1 MLKLAK
7 GVFSM
12 RMRNK
17 SWAKPFLNEKNE
29 FVVANPSENQ
39 GKWNSLLN
47 SDIIHVEIGS
57 GKGDYFCGMS
67 KLYADHGWVGIEKNS
82 NVAAI
87 AVKKAL
93 ENPSENSLFIANDAK
108 DINEWFKEKEVDYI
122 HLNFSDPWPKNGN
135 RKRRLSHQNFIDKYY
150 QLLKENGCI
159 VMKTDNKDLFEFSL
173 LEFANTNFKLIEFST
188 DFRRNIHDED
198 TITEYEAKFMELNQP
213 IYRAV
218 FQKR

>member
-1 MLKLAK
+1 
-7 GVFSM
+7 M

-17 SWAKPFLNEKNE
+17 SWAKPYLGANDD
-29 FVVANPSENQ
+29 FVIASPNNYKGIWSD
-39 GKWNSLLN
+39 KLK

-67 KLYADHGWVGIEKNS
+67 QLYPNHGWIGIEKNS

-93 ENPSENSLFIANDAK
+93 NKRNLNSLFIANDAK
-108 DINEWFKEKEVDYI
+108 DIDEWFGENEIDYI
-122 HLNFSDPWPKNGN
+122 HLNFSDPWPKTGN
-135 RKRRLSHQNFIDKYY
+135 RKRRLSHQNFINKYHY
-150 QLLKENGCI
+150 LLKKDGCI

-173 LEFANTNFKLIEFST
+173 LEFANSSFELDEFSV
-188 DFRRNIHDED
+188 DYRRTNHDED
-198 TITEYEAKFMELNQP
+198 VITEYETKFMELNQP

-218 FQKR
+218 FRKQ